1 MKRTIGVVTGA
12 RADFGLYRPILRA
25 IAADP
30 ALELHLL
37 VCGMHLAADF
47 GHTVDEIA
55 AEGFPI
61 AERIETLLASDTP
74 AGIAKSMGL
83 GVTGFAQSYARTRPD
98 ILLLLGDRYEMFA
111 AAVAALPFVIP
122 IAHIHGGET
131 TEGAIDEAI
140 RHALTKMSHI
150 HFVATEDAGRR
161 VIRMGEQPS
170 RVLVTGAPAL
180 DNLHALNLLDRAELE
195 RVTGFPFDPAPLLV
209 TVHPVTLEHEDTAA
223 QTDEVMAAL
232 SAAHRPVLFTF
243 PNADTSGRRIID
255 AIRRYTTTHPNAA
268 AVPNLGSLAYFS
280 AMRHAAAVVGNSS
293 SGIIEAASFRVPVVN
308 IGSRQRGRLRA
319 RNVIDALPRRDAIL
333 AALEQALAPSFREGL
348 AGLVNPYGDGRA
360 AERIV
365 QRLKD
370 TPLDRRLIEKTFYDG
385 PVPSGPAAE
394 P

>member
-1 MKRTIGVVTGA
+1 MKRTIGVVSGA

-25 IAADP
+25 ILAEP
-30 ALELHLL
+30 ALELRLL

-47 GHTVDEIA
+47 GHTVDEIV

-74 AGIAKSMGL
+74 AGVAKSMGL
-83 GVTGFAQSYARTRPD
+83 GVAGFAQSYARARPD

-111 AAVAALPFVIP
+111 AATAALPFVIP

-170 RVLVTGAPAL
+170 RVLVSGAPAL
-180 DNLHALNLLDRAELE
+180 DNLSALKFLDRAELE
-195 RVTGFPFDPAPLLV
+195 RATGFPFDPAPLLT
-209 TVHPVTLEHEDTAA
+209 TVHPTTLEHEDTGA
-223 QTDEVMAAL
+223 QIDEVMAAL
-232 SAAHRPVLFTF
+232 SMARRPVLFTF

-255 AIRRYTTTHPNAA
+255 AIRHYVAAHPNAA
-268 AVPNLGSLAYFS
+268 AVPNLGGLAYFS
-280 AMRHAAAVVGNSS
+280 AMRLAAAVVGNSS
-293 SGIIEAASFRVPVVN
+293 SGIIEAASFQTPVVN

-319 RNVIDALPRRDAIL
+319 RNVIDAAPRRDAIID
-333 AALEQALAPSFREGL
+333 ALERALAPSFREGL

-360 AERIV
+360 ADRIV
-365 QRLKD
+365 RRLKD
-370 TPLDRRLIEKTFYDG
+370 VPLDLSLVEKVFYD
-385 PVPSGPAAE
+385 A
-394 P
+394 